1 MTRRCHPCT
10 NTWLPLLVRYRFAP
24 RLAHAR
30 RRPLAHAVYDRRAD
44 PRCAGSAPRTRH
56 DRSTSKGPGPVR
68 PCRRPSQPQWGGAA
82 RSEACWFHCV
92 VFMLCCA
99 LRGLSV
105 LSPGLPCSHQRVE
118 PTTPCT
124 PQGGFAVHA
133 VLQGGRCLPHPP
145 DYGPTTPV
153 SAACGAGVTGAPGT
167 HPCTVMPLLTWGAG
181 RGAGARMPRY
191 RRRGRSNLRP
201 ACALER
207 PQGPGPGM
215 SPGCVQC
222 ALIALFVN
230 LRLYLGLFGVTCVAA
245 CLGRL
250 ACA

>member
-1 MTRRCHPCT
+1 MTAQHPREPAPCGPAVDRRSPSGGA
-10 NTWLPLLVRYRFAP
+10 LRAA
-24 RLAHAR
+24 RLAGFMA
-30 RRPLAHAVYDRRAD
+30 LCSCY
-44 PRCAGSAPRTRH
+44 
-56 DRSTSKGPGPVR
+56 
-68 PCRRPSQPQWGGAA
+68 
-82 RSEACWFHCV
+82 V
-92 VFMLCCA
+92 VFY
-99 LRGLSV
+99 RGLSV

-124 PQGGFAVHA
+124 AQGGLAVHA

-222 ALIALFVN
+222 ALIALFVY
-230 LRLYLGLFGVTCVAA
+230 LQLYLGLFGVTRVAA

-250 ACA
+250 VCACLLLLFHTGWSSGGRSLASLDDCNKAKQSRFLVYHVPTSGSNPRPLALLRAA

>member
-1 MTRRCHPCT
+1 MTAQHPRDPAPCGPAVGRRSPSGGALRAAKLAGFMALCSCYVVFYAVCPSCH
-10 NTWLPLLVRYRFAP
+10 LVYHVP
-24 RLAHAR
+24 TSGSNP
-30 RRPLAHAVYDRRAD
+30 RPLALLGAALL
-44 PRCAGSAPRTRH
+44 SAP
-56 DRSTSKGPGPVR
+56 
-68 PCRRPSQPQWGGAA
+68 
-82 RSEACWFHCV
+82 
-92 VFMLCCA
+92 
-99 LRGLSV
+99 
-105 LSPGLPCSHQRVE
+105 
-118 PTTPCT
+118 
-124 PQGGFAVHA
+124 

-181 RGAGARMPRY
+181 RGAGARRPRY

-222 ALIALFVN
+222 AHIALFAY
-230 LRLYLGLFGVTCVAA
+230 LQLYLGLFGVTRVAA

-250 ACA
+250 ACV